1 MSTGQTG
8 RMGPGAGYTLTQ
20 PDFTGGIGPPSAHI
34 PQSGS
39 VHGSRTGFHPSQ
51 GSAGSIPGLHNISLN
66 QPGAYASTS
75 GHSHPQQHQQLQQQS
90 HRSNPILPQSL
101 DPRLHQ
107 QSSYDDQFGNSQ
119 QHQYQDRIIPDDEA
133 DDEDQNSDRDFEDL
147 NHNLQPND
155 NYPGSSSKKRKF
167 SLTDPDG
174 KQGDDRGG
182 GGGGTKEKKRRQVQS
197 CSECRRR

>member
-20 PDFTGGIGPPSAHI
+20 PDFSGAIGSSSAHL
-34 PQSGS
+34 PQLGNA
-39 VHGSRTGFHPSQ
+39 HGSRAGFHPSQ
-51 GSAGSIPGLHNISLN
+51 GSTGSIPALHNISLN
-66 QPGAYASTS
+66 QSGSYASTS

-90 HRSNPILPQSL
+90 HRSNQIPPQSI
-101 DPRLHQ
+101 DPRLRHQ
-107 QSSYDDQFGNSQ
+107 NSYDDQFGNSQ
-119 QHQYQDRIIPDDEA
+119 QHHFQDQIIPEDEA
-133 DDEDQNSDRDFEDL
+133 DDEDQNSDRDPEDL
-147 NHNLQPND
+147 NHTLHPND
-155 NYPGSSSKKRKF
+155 NYSGSGSKKRKF

-174 KQGDDRGG
+174 KQGDG